1 MSQSKESE
9 QGFDPIKMLRERR
22 DGLLNVLAEVTLR
35 VTSSRPYFVISSALS
50 RPALLA
56 TALSRK
62 LTAAATSQLLAQMNM
77 PSREDVLAL
86 SQRLTRMEMVLDDI
100 SAAMDASA
108 TVTASGKSRVRPPQ
122 PRREADS
129 GTDADGHANGNGAAK
144 AG

>member
-1 MSQSKESE
+1 MSQSKSKEAVG
-9 QGFDPIKMLRERR
+9 GFNPIQVLRERR
-22 DGLLNVLAEVTLR
+22 DGVLNVLAEVTLR

-62 LTAAATSQLLAQMNM
+62 LTTKATSQFLAQMNM

-108 TVTASGKSRVRPPQ
+108 TVMAEGKSRAGLRQPQ
-122 PRREADS
+122 R
-129 GTDADGHANGNGAAK
+129 DADGRANGNGAAK

>member
-1 MSQSKESE
+1 MSQSKSQEIQ
-9 QGFDPIKMLRERR
+9 QGFNPIKMMRESR
-22 DGLLNVLAEVTLR
+22 DGLLNVVAQVTLR

-62 LTAAATSQLLAQMNM
+62 LTTAATSQFLAQMNM

-108 TVTASGKSRVRPPQ
+108 TVMASGKSRLG
-122 PRREADS
+122 PRQTQTQRD
-129 GTDADGHANGNGAAK
+129 GNGAAK
-144 AG
+144 GG

>member
-1 MSQSKESE
+1 MSQSRSKESE
-9 QGFDPIKMLRERR
+9 QGFCPVKALCESR
-22 DGLLNVLAEVTLR
+22 DGLLNVLAEMKLR

-62 LTAAATSQLLAQMNM
+62 VTTTATSQILARMNLSNM

-86 SQRLTRMEMVLDDI
+86 SQRLTRTEMVLEDI

-108 TVTASGKSRVRPPQ
+108 TVMAAGKSRVGLRQPQ
-122 PRREADS
+122 RD
-129 GTDADGHANGNGAAK
+129 GNGAAK

>member
-1 MSQSKESE
+1 MSQSKSKEAE
-9 QGFDPIKMLRERR
+9 QGFNPIKMLRERR
-22 DGLLNVLAEVTLR
+22 DGLLNVVAEVTLR
-35 VTSSRPYFVISSALS
+35 ATSSRPYFVISSALS

-62 LTAAATSQLLAQMNM
+62 LTTAATTQILAQMNM

-108 TVTASGKSRVRPPQ
+108 TVMAAGKARIGPRQPQ
-122 PRREADS
+122 RD
-129 GTDADGHANGNGAAK
+129 GDGHANGNGAAK
-144 AG
+144 AQ